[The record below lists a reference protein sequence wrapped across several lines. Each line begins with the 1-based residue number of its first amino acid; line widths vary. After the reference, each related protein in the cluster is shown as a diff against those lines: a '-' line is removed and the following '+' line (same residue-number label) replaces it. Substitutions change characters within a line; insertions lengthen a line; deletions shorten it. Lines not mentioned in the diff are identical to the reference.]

1 MLETLHMKYQQLYNW
16 GWAMPLAEKKKTQKK
31 TIALTQ
37 KQVENNFSTLKK
49 YLLQSDFIPDMF
61 ISLFFFFLFQIECKV
76 SSD

>member
-49 YLLQSDFIPDMF
+49 IPSAKWLYPRYVYKSFCFFIPNWM
-61 ISLFFFFLFQIECKV
+61 
-76 SSD
+76 